1 VPKSISFQEE
11 ARRSLERGVD
21 KLANVVKVTLG
32 PRGRNVVLDK
42 KFGAPT
48 ITNDGVTIARE
59 IDLDDPFENLGAQ
72 LAKNVA
78 TKTNDVAGDGT
89 TTATVLAQAM
99 VHEGLRNVAAGANP
113 IALKTGMDIAVKA
126 VIEAL
131 SERATEIETKQEIAH
146 VASVSAQDRT
156 IGDLIGEAMDKV
168 GKDGVITVE
177 ESTTLLTEL
186 EFTEGMQFDKGYISP
201 YFVADP
207 ESGETVL
214 EDAYVLL
221 HSGKIGAV
229 GELLPLL
236 EKVIQTGKPLL
247 LVAED
252 VEGEALSTLV
262 VNAIRKTFK
271 SVAVKSPFF
280 GDRRK
285 AFLDDLA
292 IVTGGQVISPE
303 VGLKL
308 EDSGLDVLGTV
319 RRVTVTKDV
328 TTLVDGGGTTEAV
341 SDRMAQMRKEIEQS
355 DSDWDREK
363 LQERLAKLA
372 GGVAIIRVGAATE
385 VELKEKKHRIEDAV
399 SATKAAVEEGIIAG
413 GGSAL
418 VHAAVALADNCGLT
432 GDEATGVSIIRKA
445 LDEPLRWIAENAGH
459 EGYVVVN
466 TVREAKPGTGLDAS
480 TGKYVDLVA
489 AGVLDPVKVTK
500 SALVNAASIAA
511 MVLGTETAIVEKPA
525 EQSHEHGGGHSHG
538 GGHGHSHGHGPGY

>member
-1 VPKSISFQEE
+1 LPKIISFDEE
-11 ARRSLERGVD
+11 ARRALERGVD
-21 KLANVVKVTLG
+21 KLANTVKVTLG

-59 IDLDDPFENLGAQ
+59 IELEDPYENLGAQ

-99 VHEGLRNVAAGANP
+99 VRAGLKNVTAGASP
-113 IALKTGMDIAVKA
+113 SDLKLGIDAAVEA
-126 VIEAL
+126 VSQEL
-131 SERATEIETKQEIAH
+131 SAASTEIESKAEIAH
-146 VASVSAQDRT
+146 VASISAQDRT
-156 IGDLIGEAMDKV
+156 IGELIAEAMDKV

-177 ESTTLLTEL
+177 ESNTLSTEL
-186 EFTEGMQFDKGYISP
+186 EFSEGMQFDKGPISP
-201 YFVADP
+201 HFVTDLEAN
-207 ESGETVL
+207 ETVY

-221 HSGKIGAV
+221 HSNKIGAI

-247 LVAED
+247 IIAED
-252 VEGEALSTLV
+252 VEGEALSTLA
-262 VNAIRKTFK
+262 VNAVRKTFR
-271 SVAVKSPFF
+271 SVAVKSPYF

-285 AFLDDLA
+285 AFLEDLA
-292 IVTGGQVISPE
+292 VLTGASLVAPE

-308 EDSGLDVLGTV
+308 EEVGLEVLGTI
-319 RRVTVTKDV
+319 RRVTVTRDT
-328 TTLVDGGGTTEAV
+328 TTLVDGGGGPEAV
-341 SDRMAQMRKEIEQS
+341 SDRISQIRKEIEQT

-372 GGVAIIRVGAATE
+372 GGVAVIRVGAATE

-399 SATKAAVEEGIIAG
+399 SATKAAIEEGIIAG

-418 VHAAVALADNCGLT
+418 VHAASALEGNCGLT
-432 GDEATGVSIIRKA
+432 GDAATGVGIVRTA
-445 LDEPLRWIAENAGH
+445 LVEPLRWIAANAGL
-459 EGYVVVN
+459 EGYVVV
-466 TVREAKPGTGLDAS
+466 AKVQDSPRGTGLDAS
-480 TGKYVDLVA
+480 TGQYVDMVA

-500 SALVNAASIAA
+500 SALRNAASIAA
-511 MVLGTETAIVEKPA
+511 MVLTTETAVVDKPA
-525 EQSHEHGGGHSHG
+525 NSHDHGAGGHSH
-538 GGHGHSHGHGPGY
+538 GGHGHSHGHGPGF